1 MKVFGIGMF
10 KTGTTT
16 LEHCLKILGMRH
28 VDYQTDH
35 IYFNGKSQGF
45 LQRNLDKIIVDY
57 DYDNLSNEEMDTIKK
72 VVNNYDAFSDHPWM
86 WCFKKCYELYPDSK
100 FILTVRKDSQTV
112 ANSDR
117 NFWKMNG
124 ASERDMP
131 DDSEFIHRYETHNA
145 IVREFF
151 KDKNNYIELCW
162 ENGDDWN
169 KLCKFLNIE
178 IPSLPFPH
186 ANRGV
191 YSK

>member
-1 MKVFGIGMF
+1 
-10 KTGTTT
+10 
-16 LEHCLKILGMRH
+16 
-28 VDYQTDH
+28 
-35 IYFNGKSQGF
+35 
-45 LQRNLDKIIVDY
+45 
-57 DYDNLSNEEMDTIKK
+57 
-72 VVNNYDAFSDHPWM
+72 
-86 WCFKKCYELYPDSK
+86 
-100 FILTVRKDSQTV
+100 
-112 ANSDR
+112 
-117 NFWKMNG
+117 MNG

-151 KDKNNYIELCW
+151 KNKNNYIELCW